1 MAKKKN
7 KRRPNYQ
14 APQKATAAKQD
25 RASGVTAPKG
35 APTRPKTQRPTGRR
49 AAKSAR
55 SATLSWWILGIG
67 VAVLV
72 TAVAVLPA
80 VLASHD
86 AGVTD
91 ATNFDIP
98 ALEGDVPIAA
108 DTRVKLTDYAGK
120 PLVLN
125 FFASWCT
132 SCEAELPRF
141 RTLAVDHEDELEV
154 VFVNTNETGDWK
166 PMARRTGIMDQPLAK
181 DINGSNGNG
190 LYRSLGGS
198 GGMPMTAYFDE
209 LGILVHVDR
218 GELTSEVLRSRMRDL
233 FGLLV

>member
-1 MAKKKN
+1 MAKKK

-14 APQKATAAKQD
+14 APQRPAASKQPGSS
-25 RASGVTAPKG
+25 ASTAPKG
-35 APTRPKTQRPTGRR
+35 VPTRPKAQRPSRKR
-49 AAKSAR
+49 AARSAR
-55 SATLSWWILGIG
+55 SATMSWWILGLG

-72 TAVAVLPA
+72 AAVAVLPA

-86 AGVTD
+86 SGVTD
-91 ATNFDIP
+91 ATKFDIP
-98 ALEGDVPIAA
+98 ALEGDVPIEA
-108 DTRVKLTDYAGK
+108 DARVKLTDYAGK

-190 LYRSLGGS
+190 LYRSLGGT
-198 GGMPMTAYFDE
+198 GGMPITAYFDE
-209 LGILVHVDR
+209 LGTLVHVDR
-218 GELTSEVLRSRMRDL
+218 GELTSEVLRSRMQQL